1 MLCLCDI
8 LCNSHPGQLKALEVF
23 PRLFAGK
30 SFLLQWLQLPEG
42 KLFQASPSG
51 SLEQAQMRLSAQQ
64 RVKSLELS
72 IAV

>member
-8 LCNSHPGQLKALEVF
+8 LCNNHLGQLKALEVF

-30 SFLLQWLQLPEG
+30 SFLLQVQLPERR
-42 KLFQASPSG
+42 LLRAFLSE
-51 SLEQAQMRLSAQQ
+51 SLEQAQMRLPAQP
-64 RVKSLELS
+64 REKVPKLS

>member
-23 PRLFAGK
+23 PRLLAGK
-30 SFLLQWLQLPEG
+30 SFLLQLQLPEER
-42 KLFQASPSG
+42 LFRTFLSG
-51 SLEQAQMRLSAQQ
+51 NLELAQMRLLAQS
-64 RVKSLELS
+64 RGKVPKLS